1 MVLYRNGLACEQDH
15 YPNHAIAPSRPSNV
29 ERARGSNSKSAMRHR
44 ALNIGG
50 AAPTLTASRSGLS
63 CLKFGLSCATNSR
76 NFGDNEVSSYRG
88 ARHLF
93 VPAQPEALALGDL
106 GQMV

>member
-1 MVLYRNGLACEQDH
+1 MVLRGGIPAQNKKAHKQ
-15 YPNHAIAPSRPSNV
+15 P
-29 ERARGSNSKSAMRHR
+29 ARCLGGG
-44 ALNIGG
+44 GG
-50 AAPTLTASRSGLS
+50 AGFGPPTCPQTHSE
-63 CLKFGLSCATNSR
+63 SCATNSR